1 MATEGNQIMRTWD
14 QLTAL
19 EQAAQLYSDAHKD
32 AYGFRPRNGGVHC
45 PETLEEYEEAI
56 GKCAEVIGEEERR
69 EDRNAAIMLL
79 EWESQLA
86 AMRVLGAPDRATAI
100 RWHIQSLGYE
110 GDFATYDCQ
119 EVESALYGT
128 YPIRIWGILLSE
140 VWSGYT
146 MCGVRQDLTPAEQE
160 ELNKLRANEKKRFM
174 TGYRPTWEE
183 LGQAA

>member
-1 MATEGNQIMRTWD
+1 MATEGNTMRTWD

-19 EQAAQLYSDAHKD
+19 EQAAQTYSDAHKD

-56 GKCAEVIGEEERR
+56 AKCAEVIHEEEIR
-69 EDRNAAIMLL
+69 EDRRAFFALL

-86 AMRVLGAPDRATAI
+86 AMRALGAPDRTTAI
-100 RWHIQSLGYE
+100 RWHLAALGFEHELEREY
-110 GDFATYDCQ
+110 CQ

-140 VWSGYT
+140 VWPTYT
-146 MCGVRQDLTPAEQE
+146 MCGVRMDLTDEQKE
-160 ELNKLRANEKKRFM
+160 ELATQRANEKKRFM
-174 TGYRPTWEE
+174 TGYRPTWDE
-183 LGQAA
+183 LAA